1 MISAVYLRDSS
12 LGKDKVDKWEFCKL
26 KITTIFVFVIM
37 TQRIFPS
44 LELVPT
50 LSTSVIRVLSI
61 HLLSFIN

>member
-37 TQRIFPS
+37 TQRNFS
-44 LELVPT
+44 T
-50 LSTSVIRVLSI
+50 LRVSANALYECYSAIVDSFTFI
-61 HLLSFIN
+61 H

>member
-37 TQRIFPS
+37 TQRNFF
-44 LELVPT
+44 
-50 LSTSVIRVLSI
+50 
-61 HLLSFIN
+61 HLKS